1 MGAPV
6 RIAFFPPTVFKW
18 LFDNCSQLFI
28 LTLLYFS
35 TVKRTPVGAAKGP
48 QPSSKITFIVAIL
61 VSVALFILLLIIAA
75 ILYRRR
81 QLYDGFYIC
90 TSPPLPDLIA
100 RLDSSIPLIE
110 QVNKL
115 PYDKRWEFPREQLQF
130 GESETEGI
138 SNLVPRAFSSF
149 KMAVGETPGQGC

>member
-1 MGAPV
+1 M
-6 RIAFFPPTVFKW
+6 
-18 LFDNCSQLFI
+18 
-28 LTLLYFS
+28 
-35 TVKRTPVGAAKGP
+35 KGP

-130 GESETEGI
+130 GESETEGVI
-138 SNLVPRAFSSF
+138 
-149 KMAVGETPGQGC
+149 KI